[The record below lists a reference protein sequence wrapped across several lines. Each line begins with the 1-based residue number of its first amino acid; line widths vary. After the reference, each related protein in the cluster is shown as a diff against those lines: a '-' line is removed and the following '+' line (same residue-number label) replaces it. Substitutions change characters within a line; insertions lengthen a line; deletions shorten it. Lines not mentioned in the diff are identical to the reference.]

1 MAKKS
6 DQPINK
12 ANKIILSLLA
22 LSMFLVVLDS
32 AIINLALPAIKE
44 ALHFN
49 DSTLQWVLTAY
60 ILTFGGFLMLGGRLA
75 DLYGRRK
82 ILMAGMGGFVATSLL
97 IGLSISAEMLIALR
111 GLQGLA
117 GALMAPSAL
126 SILLA
131 TFHEGDQRNKAL
143 SVWTLVASGGAAAGV
158 FLGGLLT
165 QYLGWRWCFF
175 VNVPIGILGLIG
187 IYKFVP
193 AHIQEARDKHLDLP
207 GAVLVTGGLM
217 ALVYALT
224 EAGSTGWTAPITLGL
239 LATSA
244 ALLGGFLWNET
255 KARHPLVPLSIFKV
269 RNVTGANLALLPVV
283 AGGLGMFYFLSLYI
297 QDVLKYQPVQ
307 SGLAFLPIPL
317 IIGILSYQA
326 PRLLDRFGFKPL
338 MVTGISLAGTGIF
351 ALSFITAAT
360 PYWTHLFPAF
370 LVLGLGMGMSF
381 VSTTV
386 AATSGVDGSKAGL
399 VSGLINTSQQVGSA
413 LGLAILA
420 VVATTVT
427 EAHLK
432 GGQTALEAGISG
444 YQAAFLCSAGLM
456 LIALLVTIFV
466 IHIPRT
472 DNKALLERPISH

>member
-1 MAKKS
+1 MAQKS
-6 DQPINK
+6 SSTITRP
-12 ANKIILSLLA
+12 NKIILALLA

-44 ALHFN
+44 GLNFSDA
-49 DSTLQWVLTAY
+49 SLQWVLTSY

-82 ILMAGMGGFVATSLL
+82 ILMIGMGGFIATSLF
-97 IGLSISAEMLIALR
+97 IGLSQSPEMLITFRAM
-111 GLQGLA
+111 QGLA

-131 TFHEGDQRNKAL
+131 TFHEGGQRNKAL
-143 SVWTLVASGGAAAGV
+143 SVWTLVSAGGAAAGV

-165 QYLGWRWCFF
+165 QYLSWHWCFF

-187 IYKFVP
+187 IYKFIP

-207 GAVLVTGGLM
+207 GAVLITSGLM

-224 EAGSTGWTAPITLGL
+224 EASSAGWTAPITLGSF
-239 LATSA
+239 AASA
-244 ALLGGFLWNET
+244 MLLGGFLWNET
-255 KARHPLVPLSIFKV
+255 KAKHPLIPLSIFKV

-283 AGGLGMFYFLSLYI
+283 AGGLGMFFFLSLYI
-297 QDVLKYQPVQ
+297 QNVLQYPPVQ
-307 SGLAFLPIPL
+307 SGLAFLPIPI

-326 PRLLDRFGFKPL
+326 PKLLDRFGFKRL
-338 MVTGISLAGTGIF
+338 MITGISLAAIGIF
-351 ALSFITAAT
+351 ALSFITASS

-370 LVLGLGMGMSF
+370 LVLGLGFGMSF

-386 AATSGVDGSKAGL
+386 AATSGVDGNKAGL
-399 VSGLINTSQQVGSA
+399 VSGLINTSQQIGSA

-420 VVATTVT
+420 VVASTVT
-427 EAHLK
+427 QQQLASGHS
-432 GGQTALEAGISG
+432 AVAASVSG
-444 YQAAFLCSAGLM
+444 YQAAFLCSAVLM
-456 LIALLVTIFV
+456 LVALLVTIFV
-466 IHIPRT
+466 IRAPR
-472 DNKALLERPISH
+472 K

>member
-1 MAKKS
+1 MAQKIS
-6 DQPINK
+6 QPIS
-12 ANKIILSLLA
+12 APNKIILGLLA

-49 DSTLQWVLTAY
+49 DSTLQWVLTSY

-82 ILMAGMGGFVATSLL
+82 ILITGMAGFIFTSLL
-97 IGLSISAEMLIALR
+97 IGLSQSAEMLIGLR
-111 GLQGLA
+111 ALQGLA

-131 TFHEGDQRNKAL
+131 TFKEGGERNKAL

-165 QYLGWRWCFF
+165 QYLGWRWCFY

-207 GAVLVTGGLM
+207 GAVLITTGLM

-224 EAGSTGWTAPITLGL
+224 EAGSAGWTAPITIGSLAASVAL
-239 LATSA
+239 LA
-244 ALLGGFLWNET
+244 GFVWNET
-255 KARHPLVPLSIFKV
+255 KAKHPLIPLSIFKV

-283 AGGLGMFYFLSLYI
+283 AGGLGMFYFLSLYV
-297 QDVLKYQPVQ
+297 QNVLQYAPVQ
-307 SGLAFLPIPL
+307 SGLAFLPIPI

-338 MVTGISLAGTGIF
+338 MMTGISLAGIGIF
-351 ALSFITAAT
+351 ALSFIDAQSS
-360 PYWTHLFPAF
+360 YWTHLFPAF

-399 VSGLINTSQQVGSA
+399 VSGLINTSQQIGSA

-420 VVATTVT
+420 VVATAATQHGL
-427 EAHLK
+427 AS
-432 GGQTALEAGISG
+432 GQTAVQASVSG

-456 LIALLVTIFV
+456 LVALLVTRFV
-466 IHIPRT
+466 IHVPRT
-472 DNKALLERPISH
+472 KTTSTSEPTHLV

>member
-1 MAKKS
+1 MAKNSSHSISKS
-6 DQPINK
+6 
-12 ANKIILSLLA
+12 NKIILSLLA

-49 DSTLQWVLTAY
+49 DATLQWVLTAY

-97 IGLSISAEMLIALR
+97 IGLSQSAEMLIALR
-111 GLQGLA
+111 AVQGLA

-131 TFHEGDQRNKAL
+131 TFKEGGERNKAL
-143 SVWTLVASGGAAAGV
+143 SVWSLVASGGAAAGV

-187 IYKFVP
+187 IYQFVP

-207 GAVLVTGGLM
+207 GAILITTGLM
-217 ALVYALT
+217 TLVYALT
-224 EAGSTGWTAPITLGL
+224 EASTKGWGASATLLPLAISIVL
-239 LATSA
+239 LA
-244 ALLGGFLWNET
+244 GFLWNET
-255 KARHPLVPLSIFKV
+255 KSKHPLVPLSIFKV

-283 AGGLGMFYFLSLYI
+283 AGMLGMFYFLSLYI
-297 QDVLKYQPVQ
+297 QDILRYSPIQ
-307 SGLAFLPIPL
+307 SGVAFLPIPL
-317 IIGILSYQA
+317 IIGVLSYFA

-338 MVTGISLAGTGIF
+338 MIAGISLATLGIF
-351 ALSFITAAT
+351 ALSSLSAAS
-360 PYWTHLFPAF
+360 PYWTHLFPSF
-370 LVLGLGMGMSF
+370 LLLGLGMGMTF

-399 VSGLINTSQQVGSA
+399 VSGLINTSQQIGSA

-420 VVATTVT
+420 VVATATT
-427 EAHLK
+427 QQHMAS
-432 GGQTALEAGISG
+432 GQSSIDASVSG
-444 YQAAFLCSAGLM
+444 YQAAFLCSAVLM
-456 LIALLVTIFV
+456 LIALLVTVFI
-466 IHIPRT
+466 IRT
-472 DNKALLERPISH
+472 PQSKQTQPATPAAH

>member
-1 MAKKS
+1 MPKESA
-6 DQPINK
+6 QPISR

-44 ALHFN
+44 AFHFN
-49 DSTLQWVLTAY
+49 DATLQWVLTAY

-82 ILMAGMGGFVATSLL
+82 ILLMGMGGFVATSLL
-97 IGLSISAEMLIALR
+97 IGLSQSAEMLIGLR
-111 GLQGLA
+111 AAQGLA

-131 TFHEGDQRNKAL
+131 TFHEGGQRNKAL

-165 QYLGWRWCFF
+165 QYLGWRWCFY
-175 VNVPIGILGLIG
+175 VNVPIGILGMIG
-187 IYKFVP
+187 IYKYIP

-207 GAVLVTGGLM
+207 GAILITSGLM

-224 EAGSTGWTAPITLGL
+224 QASTAGWLASATLLPLITSVAL
-239 LATSA
+239 LAAFT
-244 ALLGGFLWNET
+244 WNET
-255 KARHPLVPLSIFKV
+255 KAKHPLVPLSIFKI
-269 RNVTGANLALLPVV
+269 RNVTGANLAMLPVV

-297 QDVLKYQPVQ
+297 QDVLRYAPVQ

-326 PRLLDRFGFKPL
+326 PKLLDRFGFKRL
-338 MVTGISLAGTGIF
+338 MVTGVSLSAVGIF
-351 ALSFITAAT
+351 LLSFIGAESS
-360 PYWTHLFPAF
+360 YLTHLLPAF
-370 LVLGLGMGMSF
+370 LILGLGFGMSF
-381 VSTTV
+381 VSITV
-386 AATSGVDGSKAGL
+386 AATSGVSDTTSGL
-399 VSGLINTSQQVGSA
+399 ASGLINTSQQVGSA

-420 VVATTVT
+420 VVATSAST
-427 EAHLK
+427 AQLAA
-432 GGQTALEAGISG
+432 GQSAIQASVAGFKM
-444 YQAAFLCSAGLM
+444 AFLCSAAFM
-456 LIALLVTIFV
+456 VIALLIAIFV
-466 IHIPRT
+466 IHTPKKP
-472 DNKALLERPISH
+472 KASTKNVILH